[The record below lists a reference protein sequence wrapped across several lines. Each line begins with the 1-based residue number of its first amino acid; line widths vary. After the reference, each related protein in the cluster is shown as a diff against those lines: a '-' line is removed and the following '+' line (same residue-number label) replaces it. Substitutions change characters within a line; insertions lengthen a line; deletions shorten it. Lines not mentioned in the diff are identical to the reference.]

1 MRDSKVPVPDIVI
14 ICYGV
19 TPIILMRG
27 LNAPDHA
34 GERAALGNTH

>member
-14 ICYGV
+14 MLRRNADHIDA
-19 TPIILMRG
+19 G

-34 GERAALGNTH
+34 GEQAALGNTH

>member
-14 ICYGV
+14 MLWRNADHIDA
-19 TPIILMRG
+19 G